1 MISTITRRSGDAGD
15 EFDRLGGLGPEAQ
28 PLRGWLWD
36 SIQSAL
42 DAAEAG
48 TRSSFA
54 ACIGRTWR
62 LPPMGIALHGHRA
75 ALEPDATPVPDRGQE
90 GHQDAGR

>member
-42 DAAEAG
+42 DAAEPGYTIVVRGVHRQNVAITTDG
-48 TRSSFA
+48 YR
-54 ACIGRTWR
+54 
-62 LPPMGIALHGHRA
+62 PPRPPSRA
-75 ALEPDATPVPDRGQE
+75 
-90 GHQDAGR
+90 